1 MGIISTKTGKNK
13 HKAKK
18 GTEQQTMKATG
29 IVRRIDDL
37 GRVVIPKEI
46 RRSLRIRDGEAL
58 EIFTNN
64 EGGVVFQKYSPI
76 GEVSQFTMQY
86 AEAIHKSAGIPVAI
100 CDLDNVVAAAG
111 VSRKDYLERPISASL
126 SDILDTHRPY
136 SSPATSPISV
146 IDGTPERLSYL
157 SPIVSEGSVIGAVM
171 SLTQAPKVPD
181 ETEKKLINTGAAFL
195 SSQMEI

>member
-1 MGIISTKTGKNK
+1 
-13 HKAKK
+13 
-18 GTEQQTMKATG
+18 MKATG

-46 RRSLRIRDGEAL
+46 RRSLRIHEGEAL

-111 VSRKDYLERPISASL
+111 VSRKDYLEHPISPSIA
-126 SDILDTHRPY
+126 DILDTRRPY
-136 SSPATSPISV
+136 SGSSASPIPV
-146 IDGTPERLSYL
+146 TEGGAEHLSFL

-171 SLTQAPKVPD
+171 SLSKEPRVPD
-181 ETEKKLINTGAAFL
+181 EAEKKVIGTGAAFL
-195 SSQMEI
+195 SSQMAI

>member
-1 MGIISTKTGKNK
+1 
-13 HKAKK
+13 
-18 GTEQQTMKATG
+18 MKATG

-46 RRSLRIRDGEAL
+46 RRSLRIHEGEAL

-76 GEVSQFTMQY
+76 GEVSRFTSQC

-100 CDLDNVVAAAG
+100 CDLDTVVAAAG
-111 VSRKDYLERPISASL
+111 VSRKEYVERPISGSL
-126 SDILDTHRPY
+126 SGILDTRRPY
-136 SSPATSPISV
+136 SATPASPVSV
-146 IDGTPERLSYL
+146 TDGGSERLSYL

-171 SLTQAPKVPD
+171 SLSQTAGTPD
-181 ETEKKLINTGAAFL
+181 ETEKKVINTGAAFL